1 MLIEIIKVIM
11 IKLVNRLK
19 SYGNYFDWIS
29 NMILFLKKKN
39 IKILEKTFNFICT
52 YINNRCIDRILI
64 YW

>member
-19 SYGNYFDWIS
+19 SYGNYFDWTS
-29 NMILFLKKKN
+29 NMILFKKKKN
-39 IKILEKTFNFICT
+39 IKILEKTFICT